1 MKDGNK
7 DEFVNENLTLGDLNL
22 FTPLLKLEERQGNM
36 EEKRLKSDIGALI
49 GRYAYMYMCIWYMC

>member
-1 MKDGNK
+1 MATR
-7 DEFVNENLTLGDLNL
+7 DEFVNENQTMGDLNL

-49 GRYAYMYMCIWYMC
+49 GRYCTL